1 MQLLKM
7 LVGQNNYNMK
17 VAVLLTGYC
26 RDYQYTYDSIDS
38 TIFTKY
44 DTDIYISSWNVI
56 QQRPENWDSTNPQS
70 NKEYPVTPADMAGV
84 IRLYNSN
91 NKLIDFN
98 FENWNRFYENRF
110 SNIELLDRENDIF
123 KTNERAK
130 YHGSFWVERL
140 RDQWWVVKKGWELIK
155 NPEKYDVIL
164 RIRFDILLEEIQLIP
179 NTFTIPAS
187 DILHKIDVQYCD
199 YIGYGSPYAME
210 KYCKLFDNIQ
220 TIYKEHNFDV
230 SHAESM
236 LKFYMEEFENPIIT
250 NIDNTINYKLIKNG
264 KNII

>member
-1 MQLLKM
+1 
-7 LVGQNNYNMK
+7 
-17 VAVLLTGYC
+17 
-26 RDYQYTYDSIDS
+26 
-38 TIFTKY
+38 
-44 DTDIYISSWNVI
+44 
-56 QQRPENWDSTNPQS
+56 
-70 NKEYPVTPADMAGV
+70 
-84 IRLYNSN
+84 
-91 NKLIDFN
+91 
-98 FENWNRFYENRF
+98 
-110 SNIELLDRENDIF
+110 LDRENDIF

-155 NPEKYDVIL
+155 NPQQYDVIL

-187 DILHKIDVQYCD
+187 DILHKIDIQYCD
-199 YIGYGSPYAME
+199 YIGYGSPYVME

-220 TIYKEHNFDV
+220 TIYKEHNFDI
-230 SHAESM
+230 SHAEYM
-236 LKFYMEEFENPIIT
+236 LKFYMEEFENRIIS